1 MVLFIVLVAAY
12 LIGSIPS
19 GVILTRISGAADIRK
34 QGSGNVG
41 ATNVYRVAG
50 KRLGVLTLVLDM
62 LKGVVPL
69 VLLNYLLESGI
80 VQTSFPAVQVASA
93 GALALFLGHC
103 YPVYLGFKGGKGVA
117 TALGIF
123 LVLAPM
129 ALVPPLLMFIAV
141 LWRWRY
147 VSLASISAAFSIPFA
162 VLGFGYPW
170 SLFGVTVLIAAW
182 VIYRHKENIQ
192 RLRSGTENRFNF

>member
-1 MVLFIVLVAAY
+1 MVFFLILVAGY
-12 LIGSIPS
+12 LIGGIPS
-19 GVILTRISGAADIRK
+19 GVILTRLAGAADIRK

-69 VLLNYLLESGI
+69 LLLRYLLESGM
-80 VQTSFPAVQVASA
+80 VQPSFPAIHVT
-93 GALALFLGHC
+93 ALAALTLFLGHC
-103 YPVYLGFKGGKGVA
+103 YPIYLGFKGGKGVA

-123 LVLAPM
+123 LVLAPL
-129 ALVPPLLMFIAV
+129 ALIPPLLVFIAV
-141 LWRWRY
+141 LWRWHY
-147 VSLASISAAFSIPFA
+147 VSLASICAALSIPFA

-170 SLFGVTVLIAAW
+170 SLVGATVLIAAW
-182 VIYRHKENIQ
+182 VIYRHRENIH

>member
-1 MVLFIVLVAAY
+1 MVFFVILVAAY
-12 LIGSIPS
+12 LIGGIPS
-19 GVILTRISGAADIRK
+19 GVILTRIAGAADIRT

-62 LKGVVPL
+62 LKGAVPL
-69 VLLNYLLESGI
+69 VLLNYLMESGALQPAFSE
-80 VQTSFPAVQVASA
+80 VRVTSAA
-93 GALALFLGHC
+93 ALLLFLGHC
-103 YPVYLGFKGGKGVA
+103 YPVYLCFKGGKGVA

-123 LVLAPM
+123 LVLAPV
-129 ALVPPLLMFIAV
+129 ALIPPLLIFIAV
-141 LWRWRY
+141 LWYWRY
-147 VSLASISAAFSIPFA
+147 VSLASVCAAFSIPFA

-170 SLFGVTVLIAAW
+170 SLVGVTVLIAAW
-182 VIYRHKENIQ
+182 VIYRHRENIQ

>member
-1 MVLFIVLVAAY
+1 MEICGILVTAY
-12 LIGSIPS
+12 LIGGIPN
-19 GVILTRISGAADIRK
+19 GVILTRLAGAADIRK

-50 KRLGVLTLVLDM
+50 KRLGVLTLVLDV
-62 LKGVVPL
+62 LKGVLPL
-69 VLLNYLLESGI
+69 VLLHYLLERGVLEPSLSAL
-80 VQTSFPAVQVASA
+80 QLTSAV
-93 GALALFLGHC
+93 ALVLFLGHC

-123 LVLAPM
+123 LVLAPL
-129 ALVPPLLMFIAV
+129 ALIPPLVIFAVV

-147 VSLASISAAFSIPFA
+147 VSLASISAALSIPFA
-162 VLGFGYPW
+162 VLGLGYPW
-170 SLFGVTVLIAAW
+170 SMVGVTVLIASW
-182 VIYRHKENIQ
+182 VIYRHRENIQ

>member
-1 MVLFIVLVAAY
+1 MEICVILVAAY
-12 LIGSIPS
+12 LIGGIPS
-19 GVILTRISGAADIRK
+19 GVILTRMAGAADIRK

-69 VLLNYLLESGI
+69 MLLHSLLERGVLEPSL
-80 VQTSFPAVQVASA
+80 SAVQLTSA
-93 GALALFLGHC
+93 AALVLFLGHC

-123 LVLAPM
+123 LVLAPL
-129 ALVPPLLMFIAV
+129 ALIPPLVIFAAV

-147 VSLASISAAFSIPFA
+147 VSLASISAALSIPFA

-170 SLFGVTVLIAAW
+170 SMVGATVLIAAW
-182 VIYRHKENIQ
+182 VIYRHRENIQ